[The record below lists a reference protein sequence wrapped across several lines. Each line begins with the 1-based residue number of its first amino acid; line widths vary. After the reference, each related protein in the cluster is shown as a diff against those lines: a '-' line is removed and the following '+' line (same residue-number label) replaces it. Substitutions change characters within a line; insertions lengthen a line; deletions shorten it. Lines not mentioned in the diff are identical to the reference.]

1 MAGNE
6 RPAPTRIEHIMDA
19 EEAMERIGTAL
30 EAVYVGSLTPLE
42 AVHQIAQIRGAYLVG
57 KAGK

>member
-6 RPAPTRIEHIMDA
+6 RPAPTNWNTIMDA

-30 EAVYVGSLTPLE
+30 EAVYAGSLTPLE
-42 AVHQIAQIRGAYLVG
+42 AVHQIAQIRGAYLAWR
-57 KAGK
+57 AGK